1 MWGVNIVDA
10 HEAAMSNEVHVIVK
24 TVTEDVNLA
33 VNPENVA
40 EIENAEDANVAGL
53 MEDVDV
59 Q

>member
-1 MWGVNIVDA
+1 MDA